1 MAADFKGDVMFV
13 LVTTDEAEHKRV
25 IDFFGI
31 NEEVLFTSWPVLKY
45 NSYNQYNHDDEQN
58 QELPTMRITASEE
71 DMVKF
76 KPEDASLTE
85 ANMRAVLKQ
94 FKVFPHE
101 FNDDGD
107 DGDDGDEDDDD
118 VDEDNGDDVD

>member
-1 MAADFKGDVMFV
+1 
-13 LVTTDEAEHKRV
+13 
-25 IDFFGI
+25 
-31 NEEVLFTSWPVLKY
+31 
-45 NSYNQYNHDDEQN
+45 
-58 QELPTMRITASEE
+58 MRITASEE

-107 DGDDGDEDDDD
+107 DGDEDDYD
-118 VDEDNGDDVD
+118 VDEDNGDDVDEDDDSVLGW

>member
-1 MAADFKGDVMFV
+1 
-13 LVTTDEAEHKRV
+13 
-25 IDFFGI
+25 
-31 NEEVLFTSWPVLKY
+31 
-45 NSYNQYNHDDEQN
+45 
-58 QELPTMRITASEE
+58 MRITASEE

-107 DGDDGDEDDDD
+107 DVDEDNGDDVDEDDGDD
-118 VDEDNGDDVD
+118 VDEDNGDDVGEDDGDKDGDDGDKDNGDDVDEDDDDILGW

>member
-1 MAADFKGDVMFV
+1 MFV

-31 NEEVLFTSWPVLKY
+31 KEEVLMVTVKVLDP
-45 NSYNQYNHDDEQN
+45 HHHP

-94 FKVFPHE
+94 FKVKNSQP
-101 FNDDGD
+101 NVKKAYCYDLSGWR
-107 DGDDGDEDDDD
+107 
-118 VDEDNGDDVD
+118 VDPTLEV